1 MSIFKKVNAYCLLL
15 VGSLLFMP
23 SVNAEVVPSSDL
35 RGYIVEIYDKSP
47 GYITIE
53 KDTFIVPARAKITE
67 NERSLRLRELEKGM
81 EVIYTLEDKKI
92 KKYPA
97 IKTIEV
103 IVK

>member
-1 MSIFKKVNAYCLLL
+1 
-15 VGSLLFMP
+15 MP